1 MKSLIYVIIILYV
14 FNYVLSQTI
23 DCFDIEPSQISDC
36 TDHELNED
44 ELLMY
49 SGMNDASCCYNSIT
63 EKISGDQYNE
73 CSIERKNEV
82 NQDYYINE
90 KKDKQEF
97 SNLTIICKNNSGYI
111 SYSIWLSLSLTFLFF
126 GLF

>member
-1 MKSLIYVIIILYV
+1 MKSLKYVIIILYM

-23 DCFDIEPSQISDC
+23 DCFDIQPSQISDC
-36 TDHELNED
+36 IDHELNED

>member
-1 MKSLIYVIIILYV
+1 M
-14 FNYVLSQTI
+14 
-23 DCFDIEPSQISDC
+23 FD
-36 TDHELNED
+36 
-44 ELLMY
+44 
-49 SGMNDASCCYNSIT
+49 
-63 EKISGDQYNE
+63 
-73 CSIERKNEV
+73 ERKNEV

>member
-1 MKSLIYVIIILYV
+1 MKSLIYVIIILYM

-49 SGMNDASCCYNSIT
+49 SGMNDASYQEISIM
-63 EKISGDQYNE
+63 NV
-73 CSIERKNEV
+73 R
-82 NQDYYINE
+82 
-90 KKDKQEF
+90 
-97 SNLTIICKNNSGYI
+97 
-111 SYSIWLSLSLTFLFF
+111 
-126 GLF
+126 